1 MKNVKKME
9 MNQFKFGRFWRLMR
23 VKFAESIRIVLH
35 GLLVFVVVILAIRT
49 GMVFL
54 SLDNIPEGFEDGM
67 KMMFQMPLLILL
79 GFYFIGAFMIAGS
92 ENVFLCPVS
101 NLERY
106 FVMHTLA
113 IFYMT
118 MAAIV
123 GIVSVEL
130 LWRLGLWLVF
140 PSAYAQYV
148 EVAAVFPF
156 MEKFFSRV
164 ADFIIIFSAV
174 YFYYQKI
181 GQWENNK
188 KYYEKK
194 QKIIFYWLIP
204 IVYLIVFLSG
214 AFLLKFLGLRHLA
227 TPILLSLVIL
237 TDIYLIVTSYR
248 SFCNYELIFEK
259 TSTE

>member
-1 MKNVKKME
+1 
-9 MNQFKFGRFWRLMR
+9 MNQNQFQFQRFWRLLR

-54 SLDNIPEGFEDGM
+54 SLDNIPEGFEDGV
-67 KMMFQMPLLILL
+67 KMIFQMPLLILL
-79 GFYFIGAFMIAGS
+79 FGSYFVGAGMISTS
-92 ENVFLCPVS
+92 ESIFLCPVS

-118 MAAIV
+118 MATIV

-204 IVYLIVFLSG
+204 IVYLIVFLSV
-214 AFLLKFLGLRHLA
+214 AFLLKYLGLRHLG

-237 TDIYLIVTSYR
+237 TDVYLIVTSYR

-259 TSTE
+259 TTTE

>member
-1 MKNVKKME
+1 
-9 MNQFKFGRFWRLMR
+9 MNQNQFQFRRFWRLLR
-23 VKFAESIRIVLH
+23 VKFAESIGIISYLV
-35 GLLVFVVVILAIRT
+35 LVFVLVILAIRT
-49 GMVFL
+49 GMVLL
-54 SLDNIPEGFEDGM
+54 SLDNIPEGFEDGV
-67 KMMFQMPLLILL
+67 KMIFQMPLLILL
-79 GFYFIGAFMIAGS
+79 FGSYFVGAGMISTS
-92 ENVFLCPVS
+92 ESIFLCPVS

-118 MAAIV
+118 TAAIV

-140 PSAYAQYV
+140 PSAYAQYI

-204 IVYLIVFLSG
+204 IVYLIVFLSV
-214 AFLLKFLGLRHLA
+214 AFLLKYLGLRHLG

-237 TDIYLIVTSYR
+237 TDVYLIVTSYR

-259 TSTE
+259 TTTE

>member
-1 MKNVKKME
+1 
-9 MNQFKFGRFWRLMR
+9 MNQNQFQFRRFWRLLR
-23 VKFAESIRIVLH
+23 VKFAESIGIISYLV
-35 GLLVFVVVILAIRT
+35 LVFVLVILAIRT
-49 GMVFL
+49 GMVLL
-54 SLDNIPEGFEDGM
+54 SLDNIPEGFEDGV
-67 KMMFQMPLLILL
+67 KMIFQMPLLILL
-79 GFYFIGAFMIAGS
+79 FGSYFVGAGMISTS
-92 ENVFLCPVS
+92 ESIFLCPVS

-118 MAAIV
+118 MATIV

-164 ADFIIIFSAV
+164 AYFIIIFSAV

-237 TDIYLIVTSYR
+237 TDIYLIITSYR